1 MRKLSLFSGIGG
13 IDLAAKWTGIET
25 VAFVKKNLSHNKYYA
40 SIGLTFLYMTM
51 YVHSHGRF

>member
-25 VAFVKKNLSHNKYYA
+25 VAFCEKVFPTT
-40 SIGLTFLYMTM
+40 SITQALA
-51 YVHSHGRF
+51 